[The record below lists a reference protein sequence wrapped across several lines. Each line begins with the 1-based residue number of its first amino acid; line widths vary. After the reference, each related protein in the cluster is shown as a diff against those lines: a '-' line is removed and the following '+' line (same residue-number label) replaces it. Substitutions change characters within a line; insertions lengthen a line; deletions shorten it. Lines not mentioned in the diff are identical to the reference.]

1 MSFELDGY
9 AVYEDAGPE
18 KGGEHTYVYCRETKR
33 FYNCWGNHVG
43 PKVYDAEGHLVG
55 KKKGV
60 SDHRQLCEATAQ
72 DLDPLSFFDTTA
84 AKVFSGWGWLS
95 GSGGSLGFENGKKH
109 TATAQLYYL
118 WTGVCHQAANRFLFW
133 TDDYRSRPRPEKGHW
148 PKFPPTVKKARF
160 FHLAKLLYGY
170 WGRDKIGK
178 LMHEGKWEEALE
190 FARDNFDAYERKV
203 DPPVE
208 QEKPE
213 FLAALNH
220 ELRNPLNSVVGFCEV
235 LNQTFDE
242 HTTDMQR
249 ESVEYISSAG
259 KHMTEIT
266 DQVLDLARMESGH
279 IELNPESVSVDAM
292 VKNCVGL
299 IDIEAK
305 EHHLTSEI
313 EVPAPSPVIWADATR
328 ARQVLLNLLTNAVK
342 YNHDGGHITVK
353 VQEVP
358 QAIRISVSDT
368 GEGIPPERYDELFEP
383 FNRLEMEKGNIKGSG
398 IGLSIARKI
407 VEAMAGR
414 MGVESVVGEGSTFW
428 FELPLPVVETA

>member
-178 LMHEGKWEEALE
+178 LMHEGKWEEAHE

-213 FLAALNH
+213 FLAALSAEEPQPTDFIH
-220 ELRNPLNSVVGFCEV
+220 EQFAHAIGQALGED
-235 LNQTFDE
+235 FD
-242 HTTDMQR
+242 
-249 ESVEYISSAG
+249 
-259 KHMTEIT
+259 
-266 DQVLDLARMESGH
+266 
-279 IELNPESVSVDAM
+279 PESLLGMQAELLERKDATLHSGDSGPSLAAAI
-292 VKNCVGL
+292 NGHVGQF
-299 IDIEAK
+299 
-305 EHHLTSEI
+305 
-313 EVPAPSPVIWADATR
+313 VADAASHLDPEQMR
-328 ARQVLLNLLTNAVK
+328 LLF
-342 YNHDGGHITVK
+342 G
-353 VQEVP
+353 P
-358 QAIRISVSDT
+358 
-368 GEGIPPERYDELFEP
+368 
-383 FNRLEMEKGNIKGSG
+383 EMEEEVHQVVRPA
-398 IGLSIARKI
+398 IA
-407 VEAMAGR
+407 VTLY
-414 MGVESVVGEGSTFW
+414 GE
-428 FELPLPVVETA
+428 E